1 MHVLHRTQHSFS
13 RIKVYYSCP
22 SCIAGNIAALRFVG
36 SRFSHSTSSPS
47 PPLASWLEFPCEV
60 ATRRPRGALVGCGVP
75 GPGCA
80 LRSPLLAAFRL
91 VGVSFWR
98 SFEDISVHLSR
109 HGKCFVIWYDSG
121 CQSLRNQMSKNGTL
135 VYAGGDAR
143 VKNIRFF
150 AQFDVKSR
158 SWLMDG

>member
-36 SRFSHSTSSPS
+36 SRFSHSTSPPS

-75 GPGCA
+75 AALSA
-80 LRSPLLAAFRL
+80 LRCWLRFDWSA
-91 VGVSFWR
+91 SH
-98 SFEDISVHLSR
+98 FEDPLKIFRCTSQGTVSVLLFGMTVDVSR
-109 HGKCFVIWYDSG
+109 YE
-121 CQSLRNQMSKNGTL
+121 
-135 VYAGGDAR
+135 
-143 VKNIRFF
+143 IRCLKM
-150 AQFDVKSR
+150 A
-158 SWLMDG
+158 L